1 MESESTWAASTCCG
15 EPRIVHVAVIG
26 LRRALA
32 TASESLTLQEGLY
45 RAYRDHLRD
54 LDQVD
59 GLPSALGAAIHDLVI
74 DLRQAFGLD
83 QMSGAK
89 VAASTLRYRRATLL
103 LARLNAIASNAEG
116 LAEAEE
122 TESLH

>member
-1 MESESTWAASTCCG
+1 M
-15 EPRIVHVAVIG
+15 
-26 LRRALA
+26 
-32 TASESLTLQEGLY
+32 
-45 RAYRDHLRD
+45 RD